1 MKQNRLVFFVFCFV
15 NYLTETYFVLVYNF
29 FLYYV
34 NSFSFSYIYPV
45 LGRRVHMK
53 VWCCLSQLLMYACLR
68 QVPRKFVKLRAVN
81 ISMWCILNGCGPVW
95 SAGSESRSV
104 SFLSKRTITNHTGI
118 YLSQSLS
125 LFSLSVCPAF
135 LYP

>member
-1 MKQNRLVFFVFCFV
+1 MLVYLFCF
-15 NYLTETYFVLVYNF
+15 
-29 FLYYV
+29 YYV

-118 YLSQSLS
+118 YLSLLSVCLSCFSLS
-125 LFSLSVCPAF
+125 LKFTCVFQHKDCKNNILFCRYVLS
-135 LYP
+135 